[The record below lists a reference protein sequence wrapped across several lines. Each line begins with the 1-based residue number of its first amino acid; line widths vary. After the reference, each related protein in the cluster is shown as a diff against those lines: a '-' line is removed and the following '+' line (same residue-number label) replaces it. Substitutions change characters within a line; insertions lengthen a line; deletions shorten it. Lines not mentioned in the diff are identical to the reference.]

1 MPGSLN
7 QGRRLTCA
15 QVIKMYE
22 RCSKKGAQEAEK
34 NQPVFILLGEYR
46 KKRLWGRKALREEM
60 DKV

>member
-1 MPGSLN
+1 
-7 QGRRLTCA
+7 
-15 QVIKMYE
+15 MYD
-22 RCSKKGAQEAEK
+22 RCSKKGAKEAEK